1 METFIIE
8 NEDRTLANILRY
20 ELLENKDVTFAGIHR
35 PDIFEYKIEL
45 KIATENN
52 ITPKEALLDSIKKLT
67 NKISNLE
74 KEFFTQTII

>member
-8 NEDRTLANILRY
+8 NEDTTLGNILRY

-45 KIATENN
+45 KIATENGV
-52 ITPKEALLDSIKKLT
+52 TPKEALLDSIKKLT
-67 NKISNLE
+67 NKFSNLE
-74 KEFFTQTII
+74 KEFFAQTII